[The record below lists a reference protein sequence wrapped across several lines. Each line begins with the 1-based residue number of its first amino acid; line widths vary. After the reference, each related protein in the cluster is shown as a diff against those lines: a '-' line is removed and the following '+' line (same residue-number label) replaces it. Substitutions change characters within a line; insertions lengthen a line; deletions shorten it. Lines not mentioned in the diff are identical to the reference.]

1 MARLTVRVTP
11 RAGRNAVGGLGADGH
26 LHVRVT
32 AAPAEG
38 AANKAVV
45 RLIAR
50 ALAVPPSRV
59 AIVAGAS
66 ARTKMLE
73 IAGLDDAV
81 VRARLAGQNP

>member
-11 RAGRNAVGGLGADGH
+11 RAGRNAVGGLDPEGH
-26 LHVRVT
+26 LRVRVT

-59 AIVAGAS
+59 TIVSGAS
-66 ARTKMLE
+66 ARIKTIE
-73 IAGLDDAV
+73 IAGLDHATV
-81 VRARLAGQNP
+81 EARLPSQHP